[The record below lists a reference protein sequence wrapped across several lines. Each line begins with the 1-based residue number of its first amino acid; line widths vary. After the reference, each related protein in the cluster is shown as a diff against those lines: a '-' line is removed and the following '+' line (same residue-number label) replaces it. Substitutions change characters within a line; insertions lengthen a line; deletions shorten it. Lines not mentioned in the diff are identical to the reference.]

1 MMKPM
6 DKNKVKPAPHGPAG
20 DKNELRQPAGS
31 PNANQ
36 FIMDKPT
43 PLRERINEILLQQ
56 DENALLMDGFD
67 EALIGFSQRINEP
80 LLAVYSYSKM
90 MNSLMERDGMTDEE
104 AMEYIDYNCVG
115 AWVGEQ
121 TPIIVMPLEL

>member
-1 MMKPM
+1 MMKPI
-6 DKNKVKPAPHGPAG
+6 DKAKVKPAPPQL
-20 DKNELRQPAGS
+20 KP
-31 PNANQ
+31 
-36 FIMDKPT
+36 DKPT

-67 EALIGFSQRINEP
+67 EALLGFSQRINEP

-90 MNSLMERDGMTDEE
+90 MDLLMERDGMTDEE

-115 AWVGEQ
+115 SWVGEQ

>member
-1 MMKPM
+1 MMKPI
-6 DKNKVKPAPHGPAG
+6 DKAKVKPAPPQL
-20 DKNELRQPAGS
+20 EP
-31 PNANQ
+31 
-36 FIMDKPT
+36 DKPT

-90 MNSLMERDGMTDEE
+90 MDLLMERDGMTDEE

>member
-1 MMKPM
+1 MMRPM
-6 DKNKVKPAPHGPAG
+6 NKNKK
-20 DKNELRQPAGS
+20 EIRYPAGS

-36 FIMDKPT
+36 LVADEPT
-43 PLRERINEILLQQ
+43 PLRKKINEVLIQQ

-80 LLAVYSYSKM
+80 LLAVYSYSKIIETLI
-90 MNSLMERDGMTDEE
+90 SRDGMTDEE
-104 AMEYIDYNCVG
+104 AMEYVDYNCVG
-115 AWVGEQ
+115 SWVGER

>member
-1 MMKPM
+1 MRPM
-6 DKNKVKPAPHGPAG
+6 NKNKK
-20 DKNELRQPAGS
+20 EIRYPAGS
-31 PNANQ
+31 RKANQ
-36 FIMDKPT
+36 LVADEPT
-43 PLRERINEILLQQ
+43 PLRKKINEVLIQQ

-90 MNSLMERDGMTDEE
+90 IETLISRDGMTDEE
-104 AMEYIDYNCVG
+104 AMEYVDYNCVG
-115 AWVGEQ
+115 SWVGER

>member
-6 DKNKVKPAPHGPAG
+6 DKNKK
-20 DKNELRQPAGS
+20 ELRNPAGS

-36 FIMDKPT
+36 FVMDAPT

-90 MNSLMERDGMTDEE
+90 MEALISRDGMTDEE
-104 AMEYIDYNCVG
+104 AMEYVDYNCVG
-115 AWVGEQ
+115 SWVGER
-121 TPIIVMPLEL
+121 TPIIVVPLEL

>member
-6 DKNKVKPAPHGPAG
+6 DKNKK
-20 DKNELRQPAGS
+20 ELRNPAGS

-36 FIMDKPT
+36 FVMDAPT

-80 LLAVYSYSKM
+80 LLAVYSYEKM
-90 MNSLMERDGMTDEE
+90 VEVLMEREGMDDET
-104 AMEYIDYNCVG
+104 AMEYIDFNCVG
-115 AWVGEQ
+115 AYMGET
-121 TPIIVMPLEL
+121 TPIIVMPFYT